1 MKVGFR
7 GIFMPLKTASKV
19 LKGDVDL
26 VTAVKTQLERSL
38 SLIGVIIISLSAM
51 IGSGLFVLP
60 SFAAAIMGPGIWLA
74 FLLSALVVLPGAYSK
89 SELASTMPE
98 SGGSYVYLERTFGP
112 ILGTISGL
120 GLWASFLLKSAFAL
134 IGFSAYMYTVTTYF
148 DVTVNAD
155 IVIMSALALIT
166 ILNIFG
172 IKKVKSFQTPILA
185 LTTGLLIIICI
196 FQMFDA
202 NFDFSRPIDGAFEV
216 SKNDPRLL
224 AESAALV
231 FVAYAGI
238 IKVGAI
244 GGEVKNP
251 QKNLPHGI
259 LLSLLLVTILY
270 CAVTFIMMASVD
282 GTWWL
287 GADGKARE
295 DPVFAFVDAVAS
307 TKVGLAMATL
317 AVLTM
322 ISGALSGVLAASRFL
337 FAIARDNLLP
347 QPLEDINIKFETP
360 HWAIIITSLAMAICI
375 VTLPVK
381 DVAKLA
387 SGFQIMVLIAL
398 NMSVIIL
405 RSANFEHDWYHPK
418 FKSPLYPWMQI
429 FGIISGGVLVFVMG
443 EKAIYGGL
451 AAVVI
456 GVATYYIYGKK
467 HYQTTTTPFQTFS
480 QMLSNSTPSE
490 SKLRHA
496 AFHAA
501 DLGGS
506 NHLTLKEFI
515 SALKALNFEFTNDEY
530 RDIFH
535 KADTDANG
543 YIEIDEFLQM
553 FENDILE
560 EE

>member
-1 MKVGFR
+1 MT
-7 GIFMPLKTASKV
+7 LKTAGKS
-19 LKGDVDL
+19 LKGDVKDI
-26 VTAVKTQLERSL
+26 VSVVKTQLERSL

-60 SFAAAIMGPGIWLA
+60 SFAAEIMGPGIWLA

-112 ILGTISGL
+112 ILGTITGL

-148 DVTVNAD
+148 DVTVNAT
-155 IVIMSALALIT
+155 IVIMSALLLIT

-185 LTTGLLIIICI
+185 LTTALLILICLV
-196 FQMFDA
+196 QLFDG
-202 NFDFSRPIDGAFEV
+202 NTDFSRPIDGAFDV
-216 SKNDPRLL
+216 TKNDPKLL

-251 QKNLPHGI
+251 QKNLPYGI

-270 CAVTFIMMASVD
+270 CSVTFIMMASVD

-287 GADGKARE
+287 ENGKARE

-307 TKVGLAMATL
+307 TRVGLVMATL

-360 HWAIIITSLAMAICI
+360 HWAIIITSVAMAICI
-375 VTLPVK
+375 LTLPVK

-398 NMSVIIL
+398 NFSVIIL
-405 RSANFEHDWYHPK
+405 RNANFEHDWYHPK

-429 FGIISGGVLVFVMG
+429 FGIISGSALVIIMG

-456 GVATYYIYGKK
+456 GVSTYYIYGKK
-467 HYQTTTTPFQTFS
+467 HYKVTTTPFQTFS

-501 DLGGS
+501 DLGGN

-530 RDIFH
+530 RTIFH

-543 YIEIDEFLQM
+543 YIEVDEFLEM
-553 FENDILE
+553 FKNDILE

>member
-1 MKVGFR
+1 MA
-7 GIFMPLKTASKV
+7 LKTSSKS
-19 LKGDVDL
+19 LKGDVKDI
-26 VTAVKTQLERSL
+26 VSVVKTQLERSL

-60 SFAAAIMGPGIWLA
+60 SFAAEIMGPGIWLA

-112 ILGTISGL
+112 ILGTITGL

-148 DVTVNAD
+148 DVTVNAT
-155 IVIMSALALIT
+155 IVIMSALVLIT

-185 LTTGLLIIICI
+185 FTTALLILICI
-196 FQMFDA
+196 VQLFDG
-202 NFDFSRPIDGAFEV
+202 NTDFSRPIDGAFDV
-216 SKNDPRLL
+216 TKNDPKLL

-270 CAVTFIMMASVD
+270 CSVTFIMMASVD

-287 GADGKARE
+287 EDGKARE

-307 TKVGLAMATL
+307 TRVGLVMATL

-360 HWAIIITSLAMAICI
+360 HWAIIITSVAMAICI
-375 VTLPVK
+375 LTLPVK

-398 NMSVIIL
+398 NFSVIIL
-405 RSANFEHDWYHPK
+405 RNANFEHDWYHPK

-429 FGIISGGVLVFVMG
+429 FGIISGSALVIIMG

-456 GVATYYIYGKK
+456 GVSTYYIYGKN
-467 HYQTTTTPFQTFS
+467 HYQVTTTPFQTFS
-480 QMLSNSTPSE
+480 QMISNSTPSE

-501 DLGGS
+501 DLGEN

-515 SALKALNFEFTNDEY
+515 SALKALDFEFTNDEY
-530 RDIFH
+530 RIIFH

-543 YIEIDEFLQM
+543 YIEIDEFLEM
-553 FENDILE
+553 FKSDILE

>member
-1 MKVGFR
+1 MVVFR
-7 GIFMPLKTASKV
+7 GMVMPLKTASKV
-19 LKGDVDL
+19 LKGDVNI
-26 VTAVKTQLERSL
+26 VEAVKTQLERSL

-148 DVTVNAD
+148 DVTVNALT
-155 IVIMSALALIT
+155 VTMSALVLIT

-185 LTTGLLIIICI
+185 FTTILLVIICI
-196 FQMFDA
+196 FQLFDG
-202 NFDFSRPIDGAFEV
+202 NTDFSRPIDGALDI
-216 SKNDPRLL
+216 SKNDPMLL
-224 AESAALV
+224 AEAAALV

-270 CAVTFIMMASVD
+270 CAVTFVMMASVD

-287 GADGKARE
+287 TEGGEVRE

-360 HWAIIITSLAMAICI
+360 HWAIIITSVAMAICI
-375 VTLPVK
+375 LTLPVK

-398 NMSVIIL
+398 NFSVIIL
-405 RSANFEHDWYHPK
+405 RNANFEHDWYHPK

-429 FGIISGGVLVFVMG
+429 FGIISGGILVFVMG
-443 EKAIYGGL
+443 EKAILGGL

-467 HYQTTTTPFQTFS
+467 HYKMSTTPFQTFR
-480 QMLSNSTPSE
+480 QMFSNSSPSE

-515 SALKALNFEFTNDEY
+515 SALKALEFEFTNDEY

-543 YIEIDEFLQM
+543 YIDIDEFLDM
-553 FENDILE
+553 LENDILE
-560 EE
+560 ED

>member
-1 MKVGFR
+1 
-7 GIFMPLKTASKV
+7 MPLKTASKV
-19 LKGDVDL
+19 LKGDVNIVD
-26 VTAVKTQLERSL
+26 AVKTQLERSL

-148 DVTVNAD
+148 DVTVNALT
-155 IVIMSALALIT
+155 VTMSALVLIT

-185 LTTGLLIIICI
+185 FTTILLVIICI
-196 FQMFDA
+196 FQLFDG
-202 NFDFSRPIDGAFEV
+202 NTDFSRPIDGAFDV
-216 SKNDPRLL
+216 SKNDPMLL
-224 AESAALV
+224 AEAAALV

-238 IKVGAI
+238 IIVGAI
-244 GGEVKNP
+244 VGEVKNP

-270 CAVTFIMMASVD
+270 CAVTFVMMASVD
-282 GTWWL
+282 GTWWI
-287 GADGKARE
+287 GEDGKTRE

-360 HWAIIITSLAMAICI
+360 HWAIIITSVAMAICI
-375 VTLPVK
+375 LTLPVK

-398 NMSVIIL
+398 NFSVIIL
-405 RSANFEHDWYHPK
+405 RNANYEHDWYHPK

-467 HYQTTTTPFQTFS
+467 HYQMSTTPFQTFR
-480 QMLSNSTPSE
+480 QMLSNSTAAE
-490 SKLRHA
+490 SKLHHA

-515 SALKALNFEFTNDEY
+515 SALKALKFEFTNDEY
-530 RDIFH
+530 REIFH

-543 YIEIDEFLQM
+543 YIDIDEFLGM
-553 FENDILE
+553 FEIEILE
-560 EE
+560 EA